1 MLRPNQFVR
10 VRLKGAV
17 RPKAILVPQR
27 AVQQG
32 SKGHFVWV
40 IDKDDKA
47 EPRPVVT
54 GDWHGDDWFITEGLK
69 PGERVVV
76 DGGMTVR
83 PDAPV
88 LIKTQQKEASK
99 PAGK

>member
-17 RPKAILVPQR
+17 RPKAILVPQT

-32 SKGHFVWV
+32 SKGHFLWV
-40 IDKDDKA
+40 IDKDNVA
-47 EPRPVVT
+47 EPRPVMV
-54 GDWHGDDWFITEGLK
+54 GDWHGTDWFITEGLK
-69 PGERVVV
+69 AGERIVV

-83 PDAPV
+83 PGAPV
-88 LIKTQQKEASK
+88 QIKTQQKDGAK
-99 PAGK
+99 AAGK